1 MCVQKVC
8 HRNRLGFRNV
18 QRLCEDMREV
28 IGEYRLPRSLLVNG
42 YNDLF
47 LKWLTN
53 LFGILSKQLTLPV
66 QSVKVRQVELILDI
80 ERRDRAIV
88 TELCNTLDSND
99 ANAVRAPILIGEIN
113 TAE

>member
-1 MCVQKVC
+1 MRSKKCAIVIGSVFGMSKVSV
-8 HRNRLGFRNV
+8 RIS
-18 QRLCEDMREV
+18 REV
-28 IGEYRLPRSLLVNG
+28 IDEYRLPRSLLVNG

-47 LKWLTN
+47 PQMSDQPLRYTVQAAHALC
-53 LFGILSKQLTLPV
+53 SKREI
-66 QSVKVRQVELILDI
+66 RQVELILDI